1 MRLDKFLANASVGTR
16 SEVKKIIRSGRITI
30 NGEVVKRP
38 DNAVTADD
46 QIALDAQVIRY
57 QEYEYY
63 MLNKPAGAVSATVDP
78 AFPTVIDLIKDT
90 NHKDL
95 FPVGRLDKDT
105 EGLLLIT
112 NDGAFAHNLVSPAK
126 HVPKTYFV
134 RVDGIVDNQDIAL
147 FEKGVDIGDKQPT
160 KPAILSDIKSSKE
173 TGQSEL
179 LITITEGRYHQIKR
193 MFQAIQKP
201 VLYLKRIKMGALEL
215 DRSLGLGEYRQ
226 LSVKELESLK
236 KHAKGQTD
244 LSVDNESMGLQE

>member
-30 NGEVVKRP
+30 NGDVVKRP
-38 DNAVTADD
+38 ENAVTADD
-46 QIALDAQVIRY
+46 QIALDDRIISYR
-57 QEYEYY
+57 EYEYY
-63 MLNKPAGAVSATVDP
+63 MLNKPAGVVSATVDP
-78 AFPTVIDLIKDT
+78 VFTTVIDLIKET

-112 NDGAFAHNLVSPAK
+112 NDGSFAHNLVSPAK

-134 RVDGIVDNQDIAL
+134 RVDGIVNDQDAAVL
-147 FEKGVDIGDKQPT
+147 KKGVDIGDKQLT
-160 KPAILSDIKSSKE
+160 KPAVLSDIKPVLLKE
-173 TGQSEL
+173 TRQTEL

-193 MFQAIQKP
+193 MFQSIQKP

-215 DRSLGLGEYRQ
+215 DRTLGLGEYRL
-226 LSVKELESLK
+226 LSVQELESLG
-236 KHAKGQTD
+236 KHI
-244 LSVDNESMGLQE
+244 

>member
-1 MRLDKFLANASVGTR
+1 MRLDKYLANAGVGTR
-16 SEVKKIIRSGRITI
+16 SEVKKIIRSGRIAV
-30 NGEVVKRP
+30 NSEVVKRP
-38 DNAVTADD
+38 ERTVMPQD
-46 QIALDAQVIRY
+46 QIVLDDRLISY

-63 MLNKPAGAVSATVDP
+63 MLNKPAGVVSATVDP
-78 AFPTVIDLIKDT
+78 KFTTVIDLIQDT

-134 RVDGIVDNQDIAL
+134 RVDGIVNDQDIAL
-147 FEKGVDIGDKQPT
+147 FQNGVDIGDEQIT
-160 KPAILSDIKSSKE
+160 KPAILSDIKMVLPKE

-193 MFQAIQKP
+193 MFQKIQKP
-201 VLYLKRIKMGALEL
+201 VLYLKRIKMGNLEL
-215 DRSLGLGEYRQ
+215 DKTLSLGEYRQ
-226 LSVKELESLK
+226 LSSQELESLK
-236 KHAKGQTD
+236 NYKKEQED
-244 LSVDNESMGLQE
+244 ISFSDNK